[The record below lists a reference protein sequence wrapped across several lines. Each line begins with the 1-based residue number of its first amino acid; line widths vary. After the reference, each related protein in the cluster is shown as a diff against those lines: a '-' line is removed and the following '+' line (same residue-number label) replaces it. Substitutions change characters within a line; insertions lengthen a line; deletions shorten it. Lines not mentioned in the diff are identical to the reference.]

1 MSGDHN
7 MHCSGNQ
14 CQGHAKQQEMDAIG
28 RLRSKAQNEATC
40 FAYRDICDDQ
50 QKEIKSLREEVRKWS
65 DRYYSLWSN
74 VGIVNDC
81 TFTDWAAE
89 VNEMYRE
96 EE

>member
-1 MSGDHN
+1 MSEEEFESLADG
-7 MHCSGNQ
+7 SW
-14 CQGHAKQQEMDAIG
+14 K
-28 RLRSKAQNEATC
+28 
-40 FAYRDICDDQ
+40 Y
-50 QKEIKSLREEVRKWS
+50 EIESLHEEVRKWS